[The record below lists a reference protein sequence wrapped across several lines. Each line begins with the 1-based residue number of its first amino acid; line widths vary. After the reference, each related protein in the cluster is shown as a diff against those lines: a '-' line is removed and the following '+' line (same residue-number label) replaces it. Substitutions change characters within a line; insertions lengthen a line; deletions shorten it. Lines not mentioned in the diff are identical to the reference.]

1 MSFIPA
7 GKFNI
12 GTSTKEFYVDA
23 FYMDKTEVTQ
33 RKFKEIMGPSNFFFK
48 GENHPAEQITWQK
61 ANAYCQKIGKRL
73 PNELEWEKAAKGGTS
88 TNYFWGNEP
97 DTAYA

>member
-1 MSFIPA
+1 MTAKTIYLPLFFIFNFFLVSSNSYGNIPGMSFIPA

-33 RKFKEIMGPSNFFFK
+33 RKFKEIWGLLTFFLK
-48 GENHPAEQITWQK
+48 AKITQQNK
-61 ANAYCQKIGKRL
+61 
-73 PNELEWEKAAKGGTS
+73 
-88 TNYFWGNEP
+88 
-97 DTAYA
+97 